1 MEGLE
6 ELRVEMAT
14 PPPDRP
20 VWVLFREGGGDGG
33 AAADTDLRRV
43 IRVWPKCVGWTI
55 ADLKDCAKEK
65 SKPWVDHCSLL
76 EMDVVIG
83 DNLLDPTSKVEDV
96 VRRGLSDRPDLFYIN
111 YPVSAH
117 SLSNDHGN
125 MQSFAP
131 NRSKSLILWLTR
143 CPQGRRNAIPSS
155 RRPLP
160 RKEEGGSGLAR
171 TLQRFLSSQLSW
183 LAQPSTT
190 APSSQERGSGAQL
203 SSPSSLLPGHYSDCH
218 GAHNSE
224 TVLKGPGMTAKGT
237 TSSIWSG
244 CAPTSEPQSSS
255 IFCQTRRNDDR
266 GSDARAGADGVLKG
280 GSGGGE
286 GFIAGA
292 VPRREGDGVLRRRN
306 MPSSASHETQGIE
319 VTRDGEGASYAA
331 ANPPAP
337 ER

>member
-111 YPVSAH
+111 YP
-117 SLSNDHGN
+117 
-125 MQSFAP
+125 
-131 NRSKSLILWLTR
+131 
-143 CPQGRRNAIPSS
+143 GRRNAIPSS